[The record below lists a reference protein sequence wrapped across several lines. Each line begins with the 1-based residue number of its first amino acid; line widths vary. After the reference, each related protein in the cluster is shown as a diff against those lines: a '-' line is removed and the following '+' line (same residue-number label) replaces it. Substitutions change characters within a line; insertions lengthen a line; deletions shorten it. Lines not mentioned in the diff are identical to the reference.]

1 MRFLFPLL
9 LIVVGIGGFFLITSP
24 IYDDITALQ
33 AEAEVYNQALENSA
47 NLQKERDRL
56 TTKYNSF
63 KPEDLNKLNKMLPN
77 TVDNI
82 QLILEIQEEAAKRG
96 IIVKNVEFEP
106 EQFVDQGLQDAA
118 TSPNATPTPAS
129 NTASG
134 QAAAAGQTPA
144 TAARNRAGRTA
155 SVDDNKD
162 YETFELEFSVEGS
175 YDDFVAFMEL
185 MERSLRLID
194 INTISFTPGT
204 SEKDKKYTDTYK
216 YLFRINT
223 YRLKD

>member
-1 MRFLFPLL
+1 MRFLLPLA
-9 LIVVGIGGFFLITSP
+9 LIGVGIGGFFLITSP
-24 IYDDITALQ
+24 IYDDIKSLQ

-63 KPEDLNKLNKMLPN
+63 SVEDITKLEKMLPN
-77 TVDNI
+77 SVDNI

-96 IIVKNVEFEP
+96 IIVKNVQFEP
-106 EQFVDQGLQDAA
+106 EQFVDQGANDAT
-118 TSPNATPTPAS
+118 TSPNATPAPTS
-129 NTASG
+129 NSASG
-134 QAAAAGQTPA
+134 QAAAANNTPA
-144 TAARNRAGRTA
+144 TRNRTGRVA
-155 SVDDNKD
+155 SADDNKD
-162 YETFELEFSVEGS
+162 YEAFELEFSVEGS
-175 YDDFVAFMEL
+175 YSDFVAFMKL

-204 SEKDKKYTDTYK
+204 SEKDKKYTDDYR

>member
-1 MRFLFPLL
+1 MRFLLPLA
-9 LIVVGIGGFFLITSP
+9 LIAVGIGGFFLITSP

-33 AEAEVYNQALENSA
+33 AEAQVYNQALENSA

-56 TTKYNSF
+56 TTKWNSF
-63 KPEDLNKLNKMLPN
+63 AVEDITKLEKMLPN
-77 TVDNI
+77 SVDNI

-96 IIVKNVEFEP
+96 IIVKNVQFEP
-106 EQFVDQGLQDAA
+106 EQFVDQGANDAA
-118 TSPNATPTPAS
+118 TSPNNTATPAN

-134 QAAAAGQTPA
+134 QAAAANNTPA
-144 TAARNRAGRTA
+144 TSNRTGRTA
-155 SVDDNKD
+155 KVDDNKD
-162 YETFELEFSVEGS
+162 YEAFELEFSVEGS
-175 YDDFVAFMEL
+175 YSDFVAFMQL

-204 SEKDKKYTDTYK
+204 SEKDKKYTDNYR

>member
-1 MRFLFPLL
+1 MRFLLPLA
-9 LIVVGIGGFFLITSP
+9 LIAVGIGGFFLITSP

-63 KPEDLNKLNKMLPN
+63 KPDDINKLVKMLPN

-96 IIVKNVEFEP
+96 IIVKNVQFEP
-106 EQFVDQGLQDAA
+106 EQFVDQNADATTA
-118 TSPNATPTPAS
+118 PANTATPAN

-134 QAAAAGQTPA
+134 QAAAANNTPA
-144 TAARNRAGRTA
+144 SAARNRTGRAATT
-155 SVDDNKD
+155 DDNKD
-162 YETFELEFSVEGS
+162 YEAFELEFSVEGS
-175 YDDFVAFMEL
+175 YDDFVAFMKL

-204 SEKDKKYTDTYK
+204 SEKDKKYTDTYR

>member
-1 MRFLFPLL
+1 MRFLLPLA
-9 LIVVGIGGFFLITSP
+9 LIGVGIGGFFLITSP
-24 IYDDITALQ
+24 IYEEISALQ

-63 KPEDLNKLNKMLPN
+63 SAEDITKLEKMLPN
-77 TVDNI
+77 SVDNI

-106 EQFVDQGLQDAA
+106 EQFLNQEADPAAA
-118 TSPNATPTPAS
+118 TPAPVN
-129 NTASG
+129 NTATG
-134 QAAAAGQTPA
+134 QASAAGNTPA
-144 TAARNRAGRTA
+144 TSAARNRTGRTA
-155 SVDDNKD
+155 SIDDNKD
-162 YETFELEFSVEGS
+162 YESFELEFSVEGS
-175 YDDFVAFMEL
+175 YSDFVGFMQL

-204 SEKDKKYTDTYK
+204 SEKDKKYTDTYR

>member
-1 MRFLFPLL
+1 MRFLLPLA
-9 LIVVGIGGFFLITSP
+9 LIAVGIGGFFLITSP

-56 TTKYNSF
+56 TTKWNSF
-63 KPEDLNKLNKMLPN
+63 TVEDMTKLEKMLPN
-77 TVDNI
+77 SVDNI

-96 IIVKNVEFEP
+96 IIVKNVQFEP
-106 EQFVDQGLQDAA
+106 EQFVDQGANDAA
-118 TSPNATPTPAS
+118 TSPNNSADPAS

-134 QAAAAGQTPA
+134 QAAAVNNTPS
-144 TAARNRAGRTA
+144 TRNRTGRTA

-162 YETFELEFSVEGS
+162 FEAFELEFSVEGS
-175 YDDFVAFMEL
+175 YSDFVAFMKL

-204 SEKDKKYTDTYK
+204 SEKDKKYTDSYR

>member
-1 MRFLFPLL
+1 MRFLLPLL
-9 LIVVGIGGFFLITSP
+9 LIGVGIGGFFLITSP

-56 TTKYNSF
+56 TTKFNSF
-63 KPEDLNKLNKMLPN
+63 ATEDIVKLEKMLPN
-77 TVDNI
+77 SVDNI

-96 IIVKNVEFEP
+96 IVVKNVEFEP
-106 EQFVDQGLQDAA
+106 EQFVDQGANDAA
-118 TSPNATPTPAS
+118 TSPNATPDPNS
-129 NTASG
+129 NSASG
-134 QAAAAGQTPA
+134 QAAAANNTPS
-144 TAARNRAGRTA
+144 TRNRTGRVA
-155 SVDDNKD
+155 SPDDNKD
-162 YETFELEFSVEGS
+162 YEAFELEFSVEGS
-175 YDDFVAFMEL
+175 YSDFVAFMKL

-204 SEKDKKYTDTYK
+204 SEKDKRYTDDYR

>member
-1 MRFLFPLL
+1 MRFLLPLA
-9 LIVVGIGGFFLITSP
+9 LIGVGIGGFLLITSP

-63 KPEDLNKLNKMLPN
+63 AAEDVTKLEKMLPN
-77 TVDNI
+77 SVDNI

-96 IIVKNVEFEP
+96 IVVKNVQFEP
-106 EQFVDQGLQDAA
+106 EQFVDQGANDAA
-118 TSPNATPTPAS
+118 TSPNNSVTPAN

-134 QAAAAGQTPA
+134 QAAAVNNTPA
-144 TAARNRAGRTA
+144 TRNRTGRVA

-162 YETFELEFSVEGS
+162 YEAFELEFSVEGS
-175 YDDFVAFMEL
+175 YSDFVAFMEL

-204 SEKDKKYTDTYK
+204 SEKDKKYTDNYR

>member
-1 MRFLFPLL
+1 MRFLLPLA
-9 LIVVGIGGFFLITSP
+9 LIGVGIGGFFLITSP

-63 KPEDLNKLNKMLPN
+63 SAEDITKLEKMLPN
-77 TVDNI
+77 SVDNI
-82 QLILEIQEEAAKRG
+82 QLILEIQEEASKRG

-106 EQFVDQGLQDAA
+106 EQFLNQEEDPAAA
-118 TSPNATPTPAS
+118 TPVPTT

-134 QAAAAGQTPA
+134 QAAAAGNTPA
-144 TAARNRAGRTA
+144 TAARNRTGRSA
-155 SVDDNKD
+155 EVDDNKD
-162 YETFELEFSVEGS
+162 YEAFELEFSVEGS
-175 YDDFVAFMEL
+175 YSDFVAFMQL

-204 SEKDKKYTDTYK
+204 SEKDKRYTDDYR

>member
-1 MRFLFPLL
+1 MRFLLPLA
-9 LIVVGIGGFFLITSP
+9 LIGVGIGGFFLITSP
-24 IYDDITALQ
+24 IYDDIKSLQ

-63 KPEDLNKLNKMLPN
+63 SVEDITKLEKMLPN
-77 TVDNI
+77 SVDNI

-96 IIVKNVEFEP
+96 IIVKNVQFEP
-106 EQFVDQGLQDAA
+106 EQFVDQGANDAT
-118 TSPNATPTPAS
+118 TSPNATPTPNS
-129 NTASG
+129 NSASG
-134 QAAAAGQTPA
+134 QAAAANNTPA
-144 TAARNRAGRTA
+144 TRNRTGRVA
-155 SVDDNKD
+155 SADDNKD
-162 YETFELEFSVEGS
+162 YEAFELEFSVEGS
-175 YDDFVAFMEL
+175 YSDFVAFMKL

-204 SEKDKKYTDTYK
+204 SEKDKKYTDDYR